1 MLPTALLVI
10 LPVIVVLPISMP
22 LPLLEAKALIVPVL
36 MMEPSR
42 LELDRAIPTA
52 LVLPKGSAIA
62 SAEIVPAFSI
72 FPVMDELLKV
82 MPCAPLPMP
91 EIVPAASLMMLPV
104 MEDEDL
110 NAIPLALKPVP
121 VMVPL
126 LVMLPVSAEVKS
138 K

>member
-1 MLPTALLVI
+1 MIPAALLVI
-10 LPVIVVLPISMP
+10 LPVIVVPRISMP

-36 MMEPSR
+36 MMEPSSI
-42 LELDRAIPTA
+42 EPDRAIPTA
-52 LVLPKGSAIA
+52 LVAPEEAPIA
-62 SAEIVPAFSI
+62 LAEIVPAFSI
-72 FPVMDELLKV
+72 FPVMDELLKKI
-82 MPCAPLPMP
+82 PFACLPMP

-104 MEDEDL
+104 MEDEVL